1 MPLSMA
7 LPNLFVVGA
16 PKCGTSSLHRY
27 LDQHPRITMARLK
40 EPKFFLTDG
49 TRPAFTGPGDE
60 RACRAYVVERAAYE
74 AMFSAPAPGSYAGE
88 SSPYYLWDPAAAP
101 RIRAAVP
108 EARLVAAL
116 REPTA
121 RAYSNW
127 SDLREQGR
135 EKLDFAAALAAE
147 GERQARGWE
156 PFWAYRSLGL
166 YGEQLARL
174 FTVFAPH
181 RVKVILA
188 EDLAEDPDR
197 VLGEVFAFLGLDPL
211 DGPLEE
217 ERRNQTMYGAVDRR
231 SRAVQSLFDRG
242 QRLRPVVPKPL
253 RRLGRAAVQRR
264 LRSQATAGGQGVGRR
279 RRFDHLFAD
288 DRRLLGELGIDV
300 TRWGGPEGL

>member
-1 MPLSMA
+1 MA

-16 PKCGTSSLHRY
+16 PKCGTTSLHRY
-27 LDQHPRITMARLK
+27 LGQHPRIAMSRVK

-49 TRPAFTGPGDE
+49 TRPDFAGPGDE
-60 RACRAYVVERAAYE
+60 RACRAYVVDRQAYE
-74 AMFSAPAPGSYAGE
+74 ALFEPPGPGGYAGE
-88 SSPYYLWDPAAAP
+88 STPYYLWDPAAAP
-101 RIRAAVP
+101 RMRALVP

-135 EKLDFAAALAAE
+135 ETLDFAAALAAE
-147 GERQARGWE
+147 DERQRLGWE

-174 FTVFAPH
+174 LEVFPPGQ
-181 RVKVILA
+181 VKVVLA
-188 EDLAEDPDR
+188 EDLADAPDR
-197 VLGEVFAFLGLDPL
+197 VLGEIFAFLGLDPL
-211 DGPLEE
+211 EGPLAE

-231 SRAVQSLFDRG
+231 SRLAETLFDRG
-242 QRLRPVVPKPL
+242 QRLRPVVPRPL

-264 LRSQATAGGQGVGRR
+264 LRAQATAGGHGVRLRERYGELFAPDRR
-279 RRFDHLFAD
+279 RLEALGVDLARW
-288 DRRLLGELGIDV
+288 DRGA
-300 TRWGGPEGL
+300 PEAP